1 MLLDIGLYVAVGE
14 VGLQIRISLQIAVAG
29 QHITRQPVAAVGAKL
44 GKGIAALLLRPA
56 LQFGGGSLIEGAAGF
71 VHLPKQQM
79 QAGQQRLQSVL
90 TAGLQPFAG
99 RGDALGLALGKAGG
113 GEGGARQK
121 ICSRRGFCPAT
132 EQIHLLLHCQ
142 EGTDLLKKGLKFL
155 WAHARVTETLQSAPA
170 GHQLFKQGQ
179 TLGPFRLSRE
189 VAAE

>member
-1 MLLDIGLYVAVGE
+1 MLLG
-14 VGLQIRISLQIAVAG
+14 
-29 QHITRQPVAAVGAKL
+29 
-44 GKGIAALLLRPA
+44 PA
-56 LQFGGGSLIEGAAGF
+56 LQFGGCSLLEGAAGF
-71 VHLPKQQM
+71 VHLTKQQM

-90 TAGLQPFAG
+90 TAGLQPLAG

-113 GEGGARQK
+113 GEGGACQE

-132 EQIHLLLHCQ
+132 EQIHLFLHCQ

-155 WAHARVTETLQSAPA
+155 RAHARVTETLQSAPA

-179 TLGPFRLSRE
+179 TLGPFRLGRE